1 MIARAAAKPPLG
13 FWSRGYNGTDRENS
27 QYEVVSSD
35 SIALR
40 RPCEVTQ
47 NEARGGAS
55 LVCSPASAQRPS
67 RLVVLP
73 CRRWATRSAIAAH
86 GPSPG
91 RAALA
96 PRRSRSNFLPTSR
109 SAPREPAPESSLLGR
124 SRPRASAR
132 RPSRRSMC
140 GRACT
145 PRTRAAARALT
156 GTGSRLAA
164 WSARPFKFLSHSVAA
179 KRAHSADWRRSWSE
193 GVATEAQLAT
203 GASSAT
209 QAFALG

>member
-1 MIARAAAKPPLG
+1 MVSLQSIPLKSPSEVRARRRLFLLASAP
-13 FWSRGYNGTDRENS
+13 
-27 QYEVVSSD
+27 SST
-35 SIALR
+35 AVAPR
-40 RPCEVTQ
+40 RP
-47 NEARGGAS
+47 ALPS
-55 LVCSPASAQRPS
+55 LGDSERD
-67 RLVVLP
+67 
-73 CRRWATRSAIAAH
+73 
-86 GPSPG
+86 
-91 RAALA
+91 
-96 PRRSRSNFLPTSR
+96 RRSRSQPRPRCPGSAASRSTFLPTSW

-164 WSARPFKFLSHSVAA
+164 WSARPFKFLSHSAAA